1 MKEQDNVK
9 EEVATIYDYLTDDEP
24 DPYAGVT
31 EWTQIRVSH
40 KLTILGEVTAIM
52 SMVCNNLQIEDYSDI
67 DLKTCYGD
75 LIDES
80 ILNADKTRGAVSIY
94 LPAEGGVADS
104 LSFLQERFKEEGLEV
119 EIEVNGLSENDWAN
133 SWKQYYKTL
142 KIGNRI
148 VIVPAWETYE
158 PKDDEIVVRMDP
170 GMAFGTGTHETTRL
184 VIELLEDYT
193 EKGCRMLDVG
203 TGSGILAICA
213 SKLGAK
219 SCNAYDI
226 DPMAVR
232 VANEN
237 IRDSGQTNIVCEVSD
252 LLKQVDLSEG
262 PYDLICA
269 NIVADIIIRMT
280 PDVGRYLADDGVLL
294 ASGIIAER
302 ADDVIACFEKN
313 GFTIKEKRIDNGWC
327 ALAVRK
333 A

>member
-1 MKEQDNVK
+1 M
-9 EEVATIYDYLTDDEP
+9 EEKIPTIYDYLTEPDD

-31 EWTQIRVSH
+31 EWTQIRV
-40 KLTILGEVTAIM
+40 KIPLTILNEVTAIM

-80 ILNADKTRGAVSIY
+80 ILNADKTRGAVSLY
-94 LPAEGGVADS
+94 LPAERGVADS
-104 LSFLQERFKEEGLEV
+104 LAFLQERFREEGLDV
-119 EIEVNGLSENDWAN
+119 EIEINGLKEEDWAN

-142 KIGNRI
+142 KIGKRI

-158 PKDDEIVVRMDP
+158 PKDGEITVRMDP

-193 EKGCRMLDVG
+193 VPGCRMLDVG

-213 SKLGAK
+213 SKLGAR

-237 IRDSGQTNIVCEVSD
+237 IRDSG
-252 LLKQVDLSEG
+252 
-262 PYDLICA
+262 
-269 NIVADIIIRMT
+269 
-280 PDVGRYLADDGVLL
+280 
-294 ASGIIAER
+294 
-302 ADDVIACFEKN
+302 
-313 GFTIKEKRIDNGWC
+313 
-327 ALAVRK
+327 
-333 A
+333 